1 VTIPAQA
8 AVLGGVL
15 YKMTLRR
22 GRRKKQRIIMNRG
35 LSWRNFDFLLLG
47 AIVLASAFGT
57 AMIRSAIAGNEVL
70 QPLTLRQVYFAL
82 LGVVLIFLVASIDYR
97 YWISLYIPIYI
108 VIIVFLLTLTGFGQS
123 AFGAQRWFQ
132 VGVLFLQP
140 TEFAK
145 IIAIVI
151 LARYFEVVQYNP
163 RNLKWVIGAVLWA
176 SGIIVLILLQP
187 NLSNVMVLSVILGI
201 MLWVN
206 GIEIRL
212 VGIVAVA
219 GAVLLISV
227 IALSVLGVR
236 IPGLQEYQQQR
247 IVNFVVPDPNDTYG
261 NRYNVQQALIAVGSG
276 GVLGEGYG
284 QGTQTQLRFLKVRH
298 TDFIFAASSEEF
310 GTAGGVLIILT
321 IGVIVWRC
329 IRAAQKA
336 RDVSGSMIALGMA
349 TLIFFQ
355 AFVNI
360 GMNLNLL
367 PVSGLPLPFI
377 SYGGSGL
384 TALMLGIGLVESVV
398 MRQKELDF

>member
-1 VTIPAQA
+1 
-8 AVLGGVL
+8 
-15 YKMTLRR
+15 
-22 GRRKKQRIIMNRG
+22 MNRG
-35 LSWRNFDFLLLG
+35 LSWRNFDFILLG

-97 YWISLYIPIYI
+97 YWLSIYI
-108 VIIVFLLTLTGFGQS
+108 WIYLGIIAFLLLLTNVGQ
-123 AFGAQRWFQ
+123 ATFGATRWFQ
-132 VGVLFLQP
+132 VGILSLQP

-145 IIAIVI
+145 IVALIV
-151 LARYFEVVQYNP
+151 LGRYFEATQFQP

-212 VGIVAVA
+212 VGIVAMA
-219 GAVLLISV
+219 GSVLLISI

-276 GVLGEGYG
+276 GFLGEGYG

-336 RDVSGSMIALGMA
+336 RDIAGSMIALGMA

>member
-1 VTIPAQA
+1 
-8 AVLGGVL
+8 
-15 YKMTLRR
+15 
-22 GRRKKQRIIMNRG
+22 MNRG
-35 LSWRNFDFLLLG
+35 LSWRNFDFILLG
-47 AIVLASAFGT
+47 AIVLAAAFGA

-70 QPLTLRQVYFAL
+70 QPLTLRQVYFAI
-82 LGVVLIFLVASIDYR
+82 LGVVLIFLVASVDYR
-97 YWISLYIPIYI
+97 YWLSLYIPIYI
-108 VIIVFLLTLTGFGQS
+108 TIILFLLTLTGLGQS

-163 RNLKWVIGAVLWA
+163 RDLKWVIGAVLWA
-176 SGIIVLILLQP
+176 SSIILLILLQP
-187 NLSNVMVLSVILGI
+187 NLSNVMVLSVILFI

-206 GIEIRL
+206 GIELRL
-212 VGIVAVA
+212 VGIVAVV
-219 GAVLLISV
+219 GAVILISV
-227 IALSVLGVR
+227 IILSVLGVR
-236 IPGLQEYQQQR
+236 IPGLQAYQQQR

-310 GTAGGVLIILT
+310 GMAGGVLIILT
-321 IGVIVWRC
+321 LGVIVWRC

-336 RDVSGSMIALGMA
+336 RDLAGSMIALGMA

-355 AFVNI
+355 ATVNI
-360 GMNLNLL
+360 GMNLNVL